1 MSRVPGGSRGG
12 TEGIRMDASKL
23 PDLLR
28 RLKEKRP
35 LVHHITNYV
44 TVNDCAN
51 ITLFIGAAP
60 VMAEAKEEVA
70 DMVSLAGA
78 LVLNIGT
85 LRREQVDSMFIAG
98 QKANEL
104 GVPIVLDPVGA
115 GATRYRTEVAARLL
129 QQLQVSIIKGN
140 AGEIGTLAGTGG
152 VVRGVDSEGISGDPV
167 QVCRSLADMSGA
179 AVVMSGAA
187 DIVTDGRR
195 TVLVENG
202 HEMMGRISGTGC
214 MASSLVGS
222 FAAASDDQVEN
233 SAAALAAFGIAGE
246 RAAGKASGPYA
257 YKAALMDEVAALTPE
272 DLCKL
277 ARLRAL

>member
-1 MSRVPGGSRGG
+1 
-12 TEGIRMDASKL
+12 MDASML

-28 RLKEKRP
+28 RLKDKRP

-51 ITLFIGAAP
+51 VTLFIGAAP

-85 LRREQVDSMFIAG
+85 LRREQVDSMLIAG
-98 QKANEL
+98 HRANEL
-104 GVPIVLDPVGA
+104 GIPIVLDPVGA

-152 VVRGVDSEGISGDPV
+152 IVRGVDSEGISGDPV
-167 QVCRSLADMSGA
+167 QVCRNLADMSGA
-179 AVVMSGAA
+179 VVVMSGEA
-187 DIVTDGRR
+187 DIVTDSRR

-214 MASSLVGS
+214 MVSSLVGA
-222 FAAASDDQVEN
+222 FAATSDDHLETSV
-233 SAAALAAFGIAGE
+233 AALASFGIAGE
-246 RAAGKASGPYA
+246 RASGKASGPYA
-257 YKAALMDEVAALTPE
+257 FKAALLDEVAALVP
-272 DLCKL
+272 DDL
-277 ARLRAL
+277 ARLARLKTL